1 MYALYEHVFVSF
13 NIYTVYKMNNRGP
26 RIDTCGIPEIT
37 DSNLEFTHSNA
48 TLCRLPVSSVNVIT
62 SINELSM
69 FGVE

>member
-1 MYALYEHVFVSF
+1 
-13 NIYTVYKMNNRGP
+13 MNNRGP

-62 SINELSM
+62 NIHELSM
-69 FGVE
+69 FRVE